1 MTMAVRI
8 SACGSALAAPVRR
21 CPGPSG
27 TSGGVPKVSRPAEK
41 ISRLAAFEIM
51 VSPKM

>member
-8 SACGSALAAPVRR
+8 SACGRALAAPATVLA
-21 CPGPSG
+21 SAG
-27 TSGGVPKVSRPAEK
+27 TRGGLPKVSRPAAK
-41 ISRLAAFEIM
+41 MSRLAAFEII